1 LANFTVL
8 AINLT
13 FAIVGAAYWR
23 TRSEQTRTLAEHMT
37 DEKPQRSLLV
47 IANEY
52 DDPAEF
58 TEAQEHTAD
67 RRFGLLLRG
76 RASIK
81 AGKEICLPR

>member
-1 LANFTVL
+1 LANFAFL
-8 AINLT
+8 AITLT

-23 TRSEQTRTLAEHMT
+23 TRSEQTRALAEHMT

-52 DDPAEF
+52 DNLAEF

-67 RRFGLLLRG
+67 
-76 RASIK
+76 
-81 AGKEICLPR
+81 